1 MRNEKESRKSY
12 VWVKDP
18 TGKEF
23 LCPADALKDVAD
35 ASDEELKSCI
45 DVDALKPY
53 VEDI

>member
-1 MRNEKESRKSY
+1 MKNDQESHKPY

-18 TGKEF
+18 EGKEF

-53 VEDI
+53 VGDI